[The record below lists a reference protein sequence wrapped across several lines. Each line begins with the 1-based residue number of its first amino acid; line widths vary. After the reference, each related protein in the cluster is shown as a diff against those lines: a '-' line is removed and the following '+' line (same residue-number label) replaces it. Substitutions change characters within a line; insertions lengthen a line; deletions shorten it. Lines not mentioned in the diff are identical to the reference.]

1 MKQEKKSTS
10 IIYAGCLAVPNNLGN
25 EHFLSLFFRTNFK
38 LFEIFFTK
46 GSEKIVVSYQF
57 ETLTTSFAEQY
68 TFVTTRLQNYPVYP
82 AHMCFKWTLNVLL
95 NFLCFIKNFFGL
107 LKWLF
112 IFELVILIVKRIKN
126 DWFLILRKKP
136 TARGWNQKIRW
147 HLKDLPRYI

>member
-1 MKQEKKSTS
+1 MQGAWLYPYSRSVTN
-10 IIYAGCLAVPNNLGN
+10 IFFHFFFVPILNISR
-25 EHFLSLFFRTNFK
+25 F
-38 LFEIFFTK
+38 FFTK
-46 GSEKIVVSYQF
+46 VWSEKIVVSYQF
-57 ETLTTSFAEQY
+57 ETLTTSFAVQY

-126 DWFLILRKKP
+126 NWFLILRKKP